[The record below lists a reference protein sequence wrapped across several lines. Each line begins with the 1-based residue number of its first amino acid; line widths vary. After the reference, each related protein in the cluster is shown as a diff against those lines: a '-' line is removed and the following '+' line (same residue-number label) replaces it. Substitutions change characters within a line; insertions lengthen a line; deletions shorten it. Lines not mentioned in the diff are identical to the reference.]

1 MFGLPFLTGKFI
13 VYAFLAL
20 ALMGAIGTG
29 VYKVKQWGANE
40 VRLEWNAVIA
50 EQVRED
56 LERGRLA
63 TLNRESDRA
72 KSKELYR
79 TIKETVVEY
88 IDRPVY
94 STICIDPD
102 GLRDIN
108 RALSGEDIP
117 SPGTGGGVPKV
128 TSPSGTNR

>member
-1 MFGLPFLTGKFI
+1 MPLWLTGKFI
-13 VYAFLAL
+13 VYALLAL
-20 ALMGAIGTG
+20 AVMGAIGTG

-40 VRLEWNAVIA
+40 VRAEWNEAIA

-94 STICIDPD
+94 STVCVDPD
-102 GLRDIN
+102 GMRDIN
-108 RALSGEDIP
+108 RALLGSDTP
-117 SPGTGGGVPKV
+117 PARTSGGVPKV
-128 TSPSGTNR
+128 TSPDR